1 MAVHLDR
8 RQVVAGGLA
17 LSAGAAL
24 AETPS
29 GAPWLTAEPGDAG
42 FAGELAARLD
52 KLIADKRVWG
62 QHGVLVIR
70 RGRVVL
76 ERYFDGEEN
85 NWGKVS
91 AARFGHNTPHSMFWV
106 KKRVVALIY
115 GVALDENKAEQREA
129 RLYEQFP

>member
-1 MAVHLDR
+1 MAVRLDR

-29 GAPWLTAEPGDAG
+29 GGPWLTPQPGHAPEPGAPG
-42 FAGELAARLD
+42 FADDLAARLD

-91 AARFGHNTPHSMFWV
+91 AVRFGPTTLHNMYSVTKS
-106 KKRVVALIY
+106 VVALVY
-115 GVALDENKAEQREA
+115 GVALGEQ
-129 RLYEQFP
+129 